1 MTSVESDEDEDMYDW
16 RSEEEGGWSDSL
28 TEEEEEEEEEE
39 GGGGGVPIFV
49 LMCIISLYGL
59 FRILTIYYSQY

>member
-16 RSEEEGGWSDSL
+16 RSEEEG
-28 TEEEEEEEEEE
+28 